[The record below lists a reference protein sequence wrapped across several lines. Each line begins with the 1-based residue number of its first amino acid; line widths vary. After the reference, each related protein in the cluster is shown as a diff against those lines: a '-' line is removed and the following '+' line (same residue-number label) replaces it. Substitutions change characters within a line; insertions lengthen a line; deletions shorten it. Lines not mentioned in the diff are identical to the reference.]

1 MRAGKMKNE
10 PMIPGQTGS
19 PQEQKL
25 LTYLDTHKE
34 RLFDLLRQLISH
46 NTENHITSGR
56 EADIAPLIAGW
67 YQALGLETSVYYPDD
82 VAAGHPAFLSG
93 RGTDRRPN
101 VAGVLRGT
109 QGKRRVMLA
118 AHTDTMPIG
127 DPADWRH
134 DPLGGEI
141 IDGKIYGRGIGDNK
155 FGIATGVFL
164 LEAFRDLG
172 MKPEADIV
180 LSAYCDEEY
189 GGGNGSIASC
199 VRYPCDMYINLDGGN
214 GDREIW
220 TCAVGGQ
227 VLACRVDAL
236 VPQDSASLVID
247 GLNLVRAQVEAF
259 GARRRAEL
267 GAHPMYKGSGME
279 RSAMRILQL
288 RAGDG
293 GTNASRG
300 DLTLVFYTVSP
311 KEDIQ
316 NELDE
321 MRRALTPRL
330 KEMGLEFSGFTPQC
344 RFFDYV
350 AADENDPSIRL
361 LMACASEV
369 EGRPVR
375 AAGSCLSD
383 YFLYYRYGSPCSVS
397 YGVLRDFKMEGGA
410 HQPDEF
416 IYLKDFLN
424 HAKALGLFLLRWGDA

>member
-1 MRAGKMKNE
+1 MKDKS
-10 PMIPGQTGS
+10 IG
-19 PQEQKL
+19 PQQSDRQEERDL
-25 LTYLDTHKE
+25 LSYLEAHQE
-34 RLFDLLRQLISH
+34 RLFDLLRQLISV
-46 NTENHITSGR
+46 NTENLVTSGR
-56 EADIAPLIAGW
+56 EADIAPLIEGW
-67 YQALGLETSVYYPDD
+67 YRALGLETSVYFPDD
-82 VAAGHPAFLSG
+82 VASGHPAFLAG

-109 QGKRRVMLA
+109 EGSRRVMLA

-127 DPADWRH
+127 DPADWHR

-141 IDGKIYGRGIGDNK
+141 IDGKIYGRGSGDNK

-164 LEAFRDLG
+164 LEAFKSLG
-172 MKPEADIV
+172 IRLKEDVV

-189 GGGNGSIASC
+189 GGGNGSLASC
-199 VRYPCDMYINLDGGN
+199 LKYPCDMYVNLDGGN

-227 VLACRVDAL
+227 VLSCRLNAL

-247 GLNLVRAQVEAF
+247 GLNLVRAQVESF
-259 GARRRAEL
+259 GARRREEL
-267 GAHPMYKGSGME
+267 GNHPMYRGSDME
-279 RSAMRILQL
+279 RSAMRILLL
-288 RAGDG
+288 RGGDG

-300 DLTLVFYTVSP
+300 DLEFVFYTVRQ
-311 KEDIQ
+311 KEDILA
-316 NELDE
+316 ELDGME
-321 MRRALTPRL
+321 RALAPQL
-330 KEMGLEFSGFTPQC
+330 KEMGIDFSGFTPVC

-350 AADENDPSIRL
+350 AADEDDPSIRL

-369 EGRPVR
+369 EGRQVK

-397 YGVLRDFKMEGGA
+397 YGVLQDFKMEGGA

-424 HAKALGLFLLRWGDA
+424 HAKALGLFMMRWGGLQAG